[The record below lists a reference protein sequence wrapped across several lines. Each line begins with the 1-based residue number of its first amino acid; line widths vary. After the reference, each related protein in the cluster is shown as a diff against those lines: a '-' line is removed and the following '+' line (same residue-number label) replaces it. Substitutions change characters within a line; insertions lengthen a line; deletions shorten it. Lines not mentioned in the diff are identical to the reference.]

1 MSGIHVRLLTAALLV
16 AASCGSAVNAEY
28 GGEPEAQLN
37 AATAAGDVDKV
48 AALLAAGANPNK
60 LGRYEGHFKSP
71 WQLATGQLRP
81 RHPERVAIALAML
94 RAHANPTVAFGETP
108 SIGPPVVYRPTQST
122 PILDAISGSSPEVVR
137 GLFDAGLDRR
147 YGQLPLVLAVEN
159 GDTASVH
166 ALVEAGVDVNGHQAG
181 GTPLLAAIEARNVE
195 LMTYLEAHGAREKPP
210 KLW

>member
-1 MSGIHVRLLTAALLV
+1 MSRIQAPLLVAALLV

-37 AATAAGDVDKV
+37 AATTAGDVDKV
-48 AALLAAGANPNK
+48 TALLAAGANPNK
-60 LGRYEGHFKSP
+60 LGRHEGHFKSP

-94 RAHANPTVAFGETP
+94 RAHANPAVAFGETP

-122 PILDAISGSSPEVVR
+122 PILDAISGSAPEVVR
-137 GLFDAGLDRR
+137 GLFEAGLDRR
-147 YGQLPLVLAVEN
+147 HGQLPLVLAVEN
-159 GDTASVH
+159 GDAASVH
-166 ALVEAGVDVNGHQAG
+166 ALVEAGVEVNCQPTGS
-181 GTPLLAAIEARNVE
+181 TPLLAAIEARNVA
-195 LMTYLEAHGAREKPP
+195 LMTYLEAHGALEKPR